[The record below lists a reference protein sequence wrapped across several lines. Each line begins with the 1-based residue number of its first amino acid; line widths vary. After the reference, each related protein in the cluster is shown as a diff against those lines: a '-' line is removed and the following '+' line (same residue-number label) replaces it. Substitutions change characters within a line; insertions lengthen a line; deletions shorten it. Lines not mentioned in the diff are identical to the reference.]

1 MKRIICFVLV
11 CLLFVGCSED
21 NSRQITMASE
31 KQNLCSVLES
41 DMQYSKMVAENQLG
55 IDGESYINLCI
66 NDKYIALY
74 GLRPNGETAG
84 DLQVVDDC
92 LTFIDRDTKEQ
103 DLFTFNFWEDVDP
116 DESLVELDFW
126 DDTTLMLLFSE
137 VRNNEYVYEFW
148 FFDRTTGIFS
158 PYTAL
163 TTTRSLDDGVYDM
176 CCVDQKVYV
185 SFFYGDILCFDFQCS
200 EEIVFFSGL
209 TSPEFV
215 QAENGALFIIGNDE
229 ALVKAVP
236 VMGDGCS
243 VGTPVSLIE
252 STWHQVC
259 DGSGVYDFYITY
271 ENQICGVNMSDQTMT
286 IVFDG
291 YTSGIDLNHVR
302 FFAMGATLVVCDNVT
317 EDFLVD
323 EYVLYTL
330 EQRPADEEQRTTL
343 KLATLYT
350 SSDLQEA
357 IVAFNQ
363 ENANYIIELEDYS
376 QYGDN
381 GRVKLYTDIM
391 SGDIPDILN
400 LSGLQET
407 TVYQDEYLIDLMPY
421 VCKKYGDDLEG
432 IQKEVLQAQI
442 VDDHLLTITPN
453 FKLNL
458 LCSLTPVDEVLTT
471 DKFLDVLSQN
481 SQKDMVSRDDVLE
494 ILLEN
499 TLSEI
504 IDPVSNT
511 IDEEMLAQILEET
524 KQFPS
529 VAKNDVDS
537 ITEGLY
543 SGCISFAVA
552 SLSSFRSYRQLVLEL
567 GDTFYVYGYPGISRD
582 AIVMEAN
589 NYLAITTSSQHPDAA
604 WAFIETMLEPAFQKK
619 YSHRTFPIV
628 REVLD
633 ELISEAK
640 ETEVGFSDHAEE
652 RLDVLFLS
660 VSLGKVDYESIFC
673 IITEE
678 AESYFSGDK
687 DVNEVISIIQNRVHI
702 YLAEQA

>member
-1 MKRIICFVLV
+1 
-11 CLLFVGCSED
+11 
-21 NSRQITMASE
+21 
-31 KQNLCSVLES
+31 
-41 DMQYSKMVAENQLG
+41 
-55 IDGESYINLCI
+55 
-66 NDKYIALY
+66 
-74 GLRPNGETAG
+74 
-84 DLQVVDDC
+84 
-92 LTFIDRDTKEQ
+92 
-103 DLFTFNFWEDVDP
+103 
-116 DESLVELDFW
+116 
-126 DDTTLMLLFSE
+126 
-137 VRNNEYVYEFW
+137 
-148 FFDRTTGIFS
+148 
-158 PYTAL
+158 
-163 TTTRSLDDGVYDM
+163 
-176 CCVDQKVYV
+176 
-185 SFFYGDILCFDFQCS
+185 
-200 EEIVFFSGL
+200 
-209 TSPEFV
+209 
-215 QAENGALFIIGNDE
+215 
-229 ALVKAVP
+229 
-236 VMGDGCS
+236 
-243 VGTPVSLIE
+243 
-252 STWHQVC
+252 
-259 DGSGVYDFYITY
+259 
-271 ENQICGVNMSDQTMT
+271 
-286 IVFDG
+286 
-291 YTSGIDLNHVR
+291 
-302 FFAMGATLVVCDNVT
+302 
-317 EDFLVD
+317 
-323 EYVLYTL
+323 
-330 EQRPADEEQRTTL
+330 
-343 KLATLYT
+343 
-350 SSDLQEA
+350 
-357 IVAFNQ
+357 
-363 ENANYIIELEDYS
+363 
-376 QYGDN
+376 
-381 GRVKLYTDIM
+381 M

-453 FKLNL
+453 FKLNI
-458 LCSLTPVDEVLTT
+458 LCSLTSVDEVLTT
-471 DKFLDVLSQN
+471 EKFLDVLSRN

-543 SGCISFAVA
+543 SGGISFAVA

-652 RLDVLFLS
+652 RLDVLFTS

-687 DVNEVISIIQNRVHI
+687 DVNEVVSIIQNRVHI